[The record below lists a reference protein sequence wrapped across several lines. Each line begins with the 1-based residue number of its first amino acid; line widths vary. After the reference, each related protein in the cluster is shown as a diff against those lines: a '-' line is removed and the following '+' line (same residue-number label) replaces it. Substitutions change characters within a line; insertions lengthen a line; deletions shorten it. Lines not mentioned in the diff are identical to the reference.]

1 MININNKD
9 IDYTEIIKNIVSS
22 LKENFKL
29 LLKNANFDKTFKA
42 KIVENISGNK
52 YKILYKGKY
61 YTAISENELPVDKI
75 VKVCAP
81 QNNWSEL
88 FIVNSS
94 SGTSQ
99 SVVLRPQLL
108 TTENLDDLYG
118 LDYIGRYFA
127 VGGNTVAKKP
137 SGVDA
142 FHLEVNRSAEGW
154 WYQQMIPSNELT
166 NTMWLRTWGNGYW
179 TAWMQIANKNDLDK
193 KLNLSG
199 GVMTGNLSTPKGLF
213 VGYADSQSGTAGYLK
228 VATIKIKQNY
238 QNVPILFEVFQ
249 RGRNPRGL
257 LSVMFLNVSNVDPGL
272 ASFYKSGQ
280 IAAYIHKSATSTWD
294 IWVAKSEGYDNI
306 AITYW
311 ATHHAYTQ
319 YGSALEVTFKD
330 EFASSLP
337 SGYVEATTSTL
348 W

>member
-61 YTAISENELPVDKI
+61 YTAISENELPIDKI

-94 SGTSQ
+94 S
-99 SVVLRPQLL
+99 
-108 TTENLDDLYG
+108 DL
-118 LDYIGRYFA
+118 
-127 VGGNTVAKKP
+127 
-137 SGVDA
+137 
-142 FHLEVNRSAEGW
+142 
-154 WYQQMIPSNELT
+154 
-166 NTMWLRTWGNGYW
+166 
-179 TAWMQIANKNDLDK
+179 ANNIDKELDK

-199 GVMTGNLSTPKGLF
+199 GTLTGLLFTPKGINAARF
-213 VGYADSQSGTAGYLK
+213 SGTGDKATYKKLI
-228 VATIKIKQNY
+228 TIKIGNSY
-238 QNVPILFEVFQ
+238 SNVPLKFDIFQ
-249 RGRNPRGL
+249 RGKNPPGEI
-257 LSVMFLNVSNVDPGL
+257 SVMFNNDNTADPSL
-272 ASFYKSGQ
+272 ASFFKRGNIS
-280 IAAYIHKSATSTWD
+280 AYIKKATTSTWD
-294 IWVAKSEGYDNI
+294 IYITKTEAWDSFAVANYETNLSQMSSVV
-306 AITYW
+306 ITYQNEDA
-311 ATHHAYTQ
+311 AT
-319 YGSALEVTFKD
+319 
-330 EFASSLP
+330 LP